1 MNSRMLWLTALA
13 LAAAEP
19 AFPQA
24 YFPVGALPEVAAV
37 RYARFLTAMHEPSL
51 FELSKQ
57 EPGAE
62 AYRLLWLRSDRRPA
76 SIRFA
81 PKPGGNG
88 MVLPSHDRRHRVHS
102 AGEPTR
108 KRHVVVVEV
117 PHGIFLEDH
126 RRRGILEFGHWW
138 FQHTGFLSFAL
149 DSGRRATGPIPCDRP
164 LLAAR
169 KRPDSHYRSSRYE
182 ARQPESSWR
191 SGLLGRVRTGPFF
204 GATWRHG
211 MHPFG
216 RTVAIFAD

>member
-51 FELSKQ
+51 YELSRQ

-81 PKPGGNG
+81 PKPGGTGWFYRRMTGGTGSTLPGSLRENG
-88 MVLPSHDRRHRVHS
+88 MSWSWKSRTASFFAGYRRCW
-102 AGEPTR
+102 
-108 KRHVVVVEV
+108 
-117 PHGIFLEDH
+117 
-126 RRRGILEFGHWW
+126 ILEFSHWR
-138 FQHTGFLSFAL
+138 FRHSGFVSFAL
-149 DSGRRATGPIPCDRP
+149 DSRGGATRPIPCDRP
-164 LLAAR
+164 LLAGG
-169 KRPDSHYRSSRYE
+169 E
-182 ARQPESSWR
+182 
-191 SGLLGRVRTGPFF
+191 
-204 GATWRHG
+204 
-211 MHPFG
+211 
-216 RTVAIFAD
+216 